1 MSATTANQTV
11 LLNRV
16 PKVTFDFWIIKLLA
30 VTMGETAADYLA
42 VNMGLGLTATS
53 LIMAAVLTQWPIE
66 RRVGRWMLIAVAV
79 FGMANFVFGISL

>member
-1 MSATTANQTV
+1 MSATTANQTI

-42 VNMGLGLTATS
+42 VNLGLGLTHDGD
-53 LIMAAVLTQWPIE
+53 E
-66 RRVGRWMLIAVAV
+66 AVA
-79 FGMANFVFGISL
+79 A